1 MSHYSATLRLG
12 LPIAIGQL
20 GVIILGFADTLMVGR
35 YSTDALAA
43 SAFVNNLFTLFTF
56 LLMGYSYGLTPIV
69 STLFGQG
76 KQAEAGEQ
84 LKPALLSG
92 TAFCLLLIAVWG
104 IAFFNLEHFGQPDEL
119 LPLIRPYFLVI
130 LVSMIFVMLYNELRQ
145 FTDGL
150 THTTLGMYTLII
162 GNAFNILGNWLLI
175 YGPGPFPEMGLLGA
189 GIATLL
195 ARVLMVVLMVAA
207 LWWKKG
213 YAPYR
218 EGFARCRASLDG
230 MRAIVRASLPIAIQM
245 GLECAAFT
253 MSAVMAGW
261 VGKVELAAYQVMVTI
276 GTLGFLLYYSFGAGT
291 SIRVANFYGQHDRT
305 NVFHAAAAG
314 RNLLLLMAACSSLLI
329 YLLAEPLIRLFT
341 TDTAVIAI
349 SLSLIPLLVLY
360 QFADAMQICYA
371 NILRGTGHVLS
382 MMRIAIISYL
392 IVNIPVA
399 FFLGF
404 PLGWGVKGI
413 FLAFFIGLFTAA
425 SLFFKEYRKA
435 MRTVT

>member
-69 STLFGQG
+69 SALFGQG

-92 TAFCLLLIAVWG
+92 TVFCLLLMAVWG
-104 IAFFNLEHFGQPDEL
+104 IAYFNLEHFGQPDEL

-150 THTTLGMYTLII
+150 THTTLGMYTLMI
-162 GNAFNILGNWLLI
+162 GNALNIVGNWLLI
-175 YGPGPFPEMGLLGA
+175 YGPGPFPEMGLMGA

-218 EGFARCRASLDG
+218 EGFARCRASLEG
-230 MRAIVRASLPIAIQM
+230 MGAIVRASLPIAIQM

-305 NVFHAAAAG
+305 NVFHAGAAG
-314 RNLLLLMAACSSLLI
+314 RNLLFLMAACSSLLI
-329 YLLAEPLIRLFT
+329 YLLAEPLIRVFT

-349 SLSLIPLLVLY
+349 SLSLIPFLVLY

-371 NILRGTGHVLS
+371 NILRGTGHVLA
-382 MMRIAIISYL
+382 MVRIAIISYL

-404 PLGWGVKGI
+404 SLGWGVKGI

-425 SLFFKEYRKA
+425 TLFFKEYRKA
-435 MRTVT
+435 MR

>member
-12 LPIAIGQL
+12 VPIAIGQL

-69 STLFGQG
+69 SALFGQG
-76 KQAEAGEQ
+76 KLAEAGEQ

-92 TAFCLLLIAVWG
+92 TVFCLLLMAVWG
-104 IAFFNLEHFGQPDEL
+104 IAYFNLEHFGQPDEL

-150 THTTLGMYTLII
+150 THTTLGMYTLMI
-162 GNAFNILGNWLLI
+162 GNALNILGNWLLI

-230 MRAIVRASLPIAIQM
+230 MQAIVRASLPIAIQM

-305 NVFHAAAAG
+305 NVFHAGAAG
-314 RNLLLLMAACSSLLI
+314 RNLLFLMAACSSLLI
-329 YLLAEPLIRLFT
+329 YLLAEPLIRVFT

-349 SLSLIPLLVLY
+349 SLSLIPFLVLY

-371 NILRGTGHVLS
+371 NILRGTGHVLA
-382 MMRIAIISYL
+382 MVRIAIISYL
-392 IVNIPVA
+392 IVNIPAA
-399 FFLGF
+399 FILGF
-404 PLGWGVKGI
+404 SLGWGVKGI

-425 SLFFKEYRKA
+425 TLFFKEYRKA
-435 MRTVT
+435 MR

>member
-56 LLMGYSYGLTPIV
+56 LLMGYSYGLTPII
-69 STLFGQG
+69 SALFGQG
-76 KQAEAGEQ
+76 RQAEAGAQ

-92 TAFCLLLIAVWG
+92 TVFCLLLMGLWG
-104 IAFFNLEHFGQPDEL
+104 IAFFNLEHFGQPAEL

-150 THTTLGMYTLII
+150 THTTLGMYTLMI

-175 YGPGPFPEMGLLGA
+175 YGPGPFPEMGLMGA

-218 EGFARCRASLDG
+218 EGFARCRASLEG
-230 MRAIVRASLPIAIQM
+230 MGAIVRASLPIAIQM

-382 MMRIAIISYL
+382 MVRIAIISYL

-399 FFLGF
+399 FIFGF
-404 PLGWGVKGI
+404 FLGWGVKGI
-413 FLAFFIGLFTAA
+413 FLAFFVGLFTAA
-425 SLFFKEYRKA
+425 TLFFWEYRKA
-435 MRTVT
+435 MRAVI

>member
-12 LPIAIGQL
+12 VPIAIGQL

-69 STLFGQG
+69 SALFGQG

-92 TAFCLLLIAVWG
+92 TVFCLLLMAVWG
-104 IAFFNLEHFGQPDEL
+104 IAYFNLEHFGQPDEL

-150 THTTLGMYTLII
+150 THTTLGMYTLMI
-162 GNAFNILGNWLLI
+162 GNALNIVGNWLLI
-175 YGPGPFPEMGLLGA
+175 YGPGPFPEMGLMGA

-230 MRAIVRASLPIAIQM
+230 MQAIVRASLPIAIQM

-305 NVFHAAAAG
+305 NVFHAGAAG
-314 RNLLLLMAACSSLLI
+314 RNLLFLMAACSSLLI
-329 YLLAEPLIRLFT
+329 YLLAEPLIRVFT

-349 SLSLIPLLVLY
+349 SLSLIPFLVLY

-371 NILRGTGHVLS
+371 NILRGTGHVLA
-382 MMRIAIISYL
+382 MVRIAIISYL
-392 IVNIPVA
+392 IVNIPAA
-399 FFLGF
+399 FILGF

-425 SLFFKEYRKA
+425 TLFFKEYRKA
-435 MRTVT
+435 MR

>member
-12 LPIAIGQL
+12 VPIAIGQL

-69 STLFGQG
+69 SALFGQG

-92 TAFCLLLIAVWG
+92 TVFCLLLMAVWG

-150 THTTLGMYTLII
+150 THTTLGMYTLMI
-162 GNAFNILGNWLLI
+162 GNALNIVGNWLLI

-230 MRAIVRASLPIAIQM
+230 MQAIVRASLPIAIQM

-305 NVFHAAAAG
+305 NVFHAGAAG
-314 RNLLLLMAACSSLLI
+314 RNLLFLMAACSSLLI
-329 YLLAEPLIRLFT
+329 YLLAEPLIRVFT

-349 SLSLIPLLVLY
+349 SLSLIPFLVLY

-371 NILRGTGHVLS
+371 NILRGTGHVLA
-382 MMRIAIISYL
+382 MVRIAIISYL
-392 IVNIPVA
+392 IVNIPAA
-399 FFLGF
+399 FILGF
-404 PLGWGVKGI
+404 SLGWGVKGI

-425 SLFFKEYRKA
+425 TLFFKEYRKA
-435 MRTVT
+435 MR

>member
-69 STLFGQG
+69 SALFGQG

-92 TAFCLLLIAVWG
+92 TVFCFLLMAVWG
-104 IAFFNLEHFGQPDEL
+104 IAFFNLEHFGQPAEL

-150 THTTLGMYTLII
+150 THTTLGMYTLMI
-162 GNAFNILGNWLLI
+162 GNALNIVGNWLLI

-230 MRAIVRASLPIAIQM
+230 MQAIVRASLPIAIQM

-305 NVFHAAAAG
+305 NVFHAGAAG
-314 RNLLLLMAACSSLLI
+314 RNLLFLMAACSSLLI
-329 YLLAEPLIRLFT
+329 YLLAEPLIRVFT

-371 NILRGTGHVLS
+371 NILRGTGHVLA
-382 MMRIAIISYL
+382 MVRIAIISYL
-392 IVNIPVA
+392 IVNIPAA
-399 FFLGF
+399 FILGF
-404 PLGWGVKGI
+404 SLGWGVKGI

-425 SLFFKEYRKA
+425 TLFFKEYRKA
-435 MRTVT
+435 MR

>member
-12 LPIAIGQL
+12 VPIAIGQL

-69 STLFGQG
+69 SALFGQG

-92 TAFCLLLIAVWG
+92 TVFCLLLMAVWG
-104 IAFFNLEHFGQPDEL
+104 IAYFNLEHFGQPDEL

-150 THTTLGMYTLII
+150 THTTLGMYTLMI
-162 GNAFNILGNWLLI
+162 GNALNIVGNWLLI
-175 YGPGPFPEMGLLGA
+175 YGPGPFPEMGLMGA

-305 NVFHAAAAG
+305 NVFHAGAAG
-314 RNLLLLMAACSSLLI
+314 RNLLFLMAACSSLLI
-329 YLLAEPLIRLFT
+329 YLLAEPLIRVFT

-349 SLSLIPLLVLY
+349 SLSLIPFLVLY

-371 NILRGTGHVLS
+371 NILRGTGHVLA
-382 MMRIAIISYL
+382 MVRIAIISYL
-392 IVNIPVA
+392 IVNIPAA
-399 FFLGF
+399 FILGF
-404 PLGWGVKGI
+404 SLGWGVKGI

-425 SLFFKEYRKA
+425 TLFFKEYRKA
-435 MRTVT
+435 MR

>member
-92 TAFCLLLIAVWG
+92 TVFCLLLMAVWG
-104 IAFFNLEHFGQPDEL
+104 IAFFNLEHFGQPAEL

-218 EGFARCRASLDG
+218 EGFARCRASLKG
-230 MRAIVRASLPIAIQM
+230 MQAIVRASLPIAIQM

-305 NVFHAAAAG
+305 NVFHAGAAG
-314 RNLLLLMAACSSLLI
+314 RNLLFLMAACSSLLI
-329 YLLAEPLIRLFT
+329 YLLAEPLIRVFT

-349 SLSLIPLLVLY
+349 SLSLIPFLVLY

-371 NILRGTGHVLS
+371 NILRGTGHVLA
-382 MMRIAIISYL
+382 MVRIAIISYL
-392 IVNIPVA
+392 IVNIPAA
-399 FFLGF
+399 FILGF
-404 PLGWGVKGI
+404 SLGWGVKGI

-425 SLFFKEYRKA
+425 TLFFKEYRKA
-435 MRTVT
+435 MR

>member
-92 TAFCLLLIAVWG
+92 TVFCLLLMAVWG

-329 YLLAEPLIRLFT
+329 YLLAEPLIRVFT

-349 SLSLIPLLVLY
+349 SLSLIPFLVLY

-371 NILRGTGHVLS
+371 NILRGTGHVLA
-382 MMRIAIISYL
+382 MVRIAIISYL
-392 IVNIPVA
+392 IVNIPAA
-399 FFLGF
+399 FILGF
-404 PLGWGVKGI
+404 SLGWGVKGI

-425 SLFFKEYRKA
+425 TLFFKEYRKA
-435 MRTVT
+435 MR

>member
-1 MSHYSATLRLG
+1 MSHYSTTLRLG
-12 LPIAIGQL
+12 IPIAIGQL
-20 GVIILGFADTLMVGR
+20 GVIILGFVDTLMVGR

-43 SAFVNNLFTLFTF
+43 SAFVNNIFTLFTF
-56 LLMGYSYGLTPIV
+56 LLMGYSYGLTPII
-69 STLFGQG
+69 SALFGQG
-76 KQAEAGEQ
+76 KHAEAGAR
-84 LKPALLSG
+84 LKPALWSA
-92 TAFCLLLIAVWG
+92 TAFCALLIVVWS
-104 IAFFNLEHFGQPDEL
+104 IAFCNLERFGQPAEL

-150 THTTLGMYTLII
+150 THTTLGMYTLMI
-162 GNAFNILGNWLLI
+162 GNALNIVGNWLLI

-195 ARVLMVVLMVAA
+195 SRVLMVVLMVAA
-207 LWWKKG
+207 LRWRKG

-218 EGFARCRASLDG
+218 EGFARCRASLAS
-230 MRAIVRASLPIAIQM
+230 MRTMVKASLPIAIQM

-261 VGKVELAAYQVMVTI
+261 VGKEELAAYQIMVTI

-291 SIRVANFYGQHDRT
+291 SIRVATFYGQCDRT
-305 NVFHAAAAG
+305 NVERAAAAG

-329 YLLAEPLIRLFT
+329 YVLSEPLIRLFT

-349 SLSLIPLLVLY
+349 ALALIPLVVLY

-399 FFLGF
+399 FILGF

-425 SLFFKEYRKA
+425 TLFFWEYRKA
-435 MRTVT
+435 MRAVT

>member
-12 LPIAIGQL
+12 VPIAIGQL

-69 STLFGQG
+69 SALFGQG

-92 TAFCLLLIAVWG
+92 TVFCLLLMAVWG
-104 IAFFNLEHFGQPDEL
+104 IAYFNLEHFGQPDEL

-150 THTTLGMYTLII
+150 THTTLGMYTLMI
-162 GNAFNILGNWLLI
+162 GNALNIVGNWLLI
-175 YGPGPFPEMGLLGA
+175 YGPGPFPEMGLMGA

-230 MRAIVRASLPIAIQM
+230 MQAIVRASLPIAIQM

-305 NVFHAAAAG
+305 NVFHAGAAG
-314 RNLLLLMAACSSLLI
+314 RNLLFLMAACSSLLI
-329 YLLAEPLIRLFT
+329 YLLAEPLIRVFT

-349 SLSLIPLLVLY
+349 SLSLIPFLVLY

-371 NILRGTGHVLS
+371 NILRGTGHVLA
-382 MMRIAIISYL
+382 MVRIAIISYL

-425 SLFFKEYRKA
+425 TLFFKEYRKA
-435 MRTVT
+435 MR

>member
-12 LPIAIGQL
+12 VPIAIGQL

-69 STLFGQG
+69 SALFGQG

-92 TAFCLLLIAVWG
+92 MVFCLLLMAVWG
-104 IAFFNLEHFGQPDEL
+104 IAYFNLEYFGQPDEL

-150 THTTLGMYTLII
+150 THTTLGMYTLMI
-162 GNAFNILGNWLLI
+162 GNALNIVGNWLLI
-175 YGPGPFPEMGLLGA
+175 YGPGPFPEMGLMGA

-230 MRAIVRASLPIAIQM
+230 MQAIVRASLPIAIQM

-305 NVFHAAAAG
+305 NVFHAGAAG
-314 RNLLLLMAACSSLLI
+314 RNLLFLMAACSSLLI
-329 YLLAEPLIRLFT
+329 YLLAEPLIRVFT

-349 SLSLIPLLVLY
+349 SLSLIPFLVLY

-371 NILRGTGHVLS
+371 NILRGTGHVLA
-382 MMRIAIISYL
+382 MVRIAIISYL
-392 IVNIPVA
+392 IVNIPAA
-399 FFLGF
+399 FILGF
-404 PLGWGVKGI
+404 SLGWGVKGI

-425 SLFFKEYRKA
+425 TLFFKEYRKA
-435 MRTVT
+435 MR

>member
-12 LPIAIGQL
+12 VPIAIGQL

-69 STLFGQG
+69 SALFGQG

-92 TAFCLLLIAVWG
+92 TVFCLLLMAVWG
-104 IAFFNLEHFGQPDEL
+104 IAYFNLEHFGQPDEL

-150 THTTLGMYTLII
+150 THTTLGMYTLMI
-162 GNAFNILGNWLLI
+162 GNALNIVGNWLLI
-175 YGPGPFPEMGLLGA
+175 YGPGPFPEMGLMGA

-230 MRAIVRASLPIAIQM
+230 MQAIVRASLPIAIQM

-305 NVFHAAAAG
+305 NVFHAGAAG
-314 RNLLLLMAACSSLLI
+314 RNLLFLMAACSSLLI
-329 YLLAEPLIRLFT
+329 YLLAEPLIRVFT
-341 TDTAVIAI
+341 TDKAVIAI
-349 SLSLIPLLVLY
+349 SLSLIPFLVLY

-371 NILRGTGHVLS
+371 NILRGTGHVLA
-382 MMRIAIISYL
+382 MVRIAIISYL
-392 IVNIPVA
+392 IVNIPAA
-399 FFLGF
+399 FILGF
-404 PLGWGVKGI
+404 SLGWGVKGI

-425 SLFFKEYRKA
+425 TLFFKEYRKA
-435 MRTVT
+435 MR

>member
-12 LPIAIGQL
+12 VPIAIGQL

-69 STLFGQG
+69 SALFGQG

-92 TAFCLLLIAVWG
+92 TVFCLLLMAVWG
-104 IAFFNLEHFGQPDEL
+104 IAYFNLEHFGQPDEL

-150 THTTLGMYTLII
+150 THTTLGMYTLMI
-162 GNAFNILGNWLLI
+162 GNALNIVGNWLLI

-230 MRAIVRASLPIAIQM
+230 MQAIVRASLPIAIQM

-291 SIRVANFYGQHDRT
+291 SIRVATFYGQHDRT

-329 YLLAEPLIRLFT
+329 YLLAEPLIRVFT

-349 SLSLIPLLVLY
+349 SLSLIPFLVLY

-371 NILRGTGHVLS
+371 NILRGTGHVLA
-382 MMRIAIISYL
+382 MVRIAIISYL

-425 SLFFKEYRKA
+425 TLFFKEYRKA
-435 MRTVT
+435 MR

>member
-12 LPIAIGQL
+12 VPIAIGQL

-69 STLFGQG
+69 SALFGQG

-92 TAFCLLLIAVWG
+92 TVFCLLLMAVWG
-104 IAFFNLEHFGQPDEL
+104 IAYFNLEHFGQPDEL

-150 THTTLGMYTLII
+150 THTTLGMYTLMI
-162 GNAFNILGNWLLI
+162 GNALNIVGNWLLI
-175 YGPGPFPEMGLLGA
+175 YGPGPFPEMGLMGA

-230 MRAIVRASLPIAIQM
+230 MQAIVRASLPIAIQM

-291 SIRVANFYGQHDRT
+291 SIRVATFYGQHDRT

-329 YLLAEPLIRLFT
+329 YLLAEPLIRVFT

-349 SLSLIPLLVLY
+349 SLSLIPFLVLY

-371 NILRGTGHVLS
+371 NILRGTGHVLA
-382 MMRIAIISYL
+382 MVRIAIISYL
-392 IVNIPVA
+392 IVNIPAA
-399 FFLGF
+399 FILGF
-404 PLGWGVKGI
+404 SLGWGVKGI

-425 SLFFKEYRKA
+425 TLFFKEYRKA
-435 MRTVT
+435 MR

>member
-69 STLFGQG
+69 SALFGQG

-92 TAFCLLLIAVWG
+92 TVFCLLLMAVWG

-218 EGFARCRASLDG
+218 EGFARYRASLDG
-230 MRAIVRASLPIAIQM
+230 MQAIVRASLPIAIQM

-291 SIRVANFYGQHDRT
+291 SIRVATFYGQHDRT

-329 YLLAEPLIRLFT
+329 YLLAEPLIRVFT

-349 SLSLIPLLVLY
+349 SLSLIPFLVLY

-371 NILRGTGHVLS
+371 NILRGTGHVLA
-382 MMRIAIISYL
+382 MVRIAIISYL
-392 IVNIPVA
+392 IVNIPAA
-399 FFLGF
+399 FILGF
-404 PLGWGVKGI
+404 SLGWGVKGI

-425 SLFFKEYRKA
+425 TLFFKEYRKA
-435 MRTVT
+435 MR

>member
-12 LPIAIGQL
+12 VPIAIGQL

-69 STLFGQG
+69 SALFGQG

-92 TAFCLLLIAVWG
+92 TVFCLLLMAVWG
-104 IAFFNLEHFGQPDEL
+104 IAFFNLEYFGQPDEL

-150 THTTLGMYTLII
+150 THTTLGMYTLMI
-162 GNAFNILGNWLLI
+162 GNALNIVGNWLLI
-175 YGPGPFPEMGLLGA
+175 YGPGPFPEMGLMGA

-230 MRAIVRASLPIAIQM
+230 MQAIVRASLPIAIQM

-305 NVFHAAAAG
+305 NVFHAGAAG
-314 RNLLLLMAACSSLLI
+314 RNLLFLMAACSSLLI
-329 YLLAEPLIRLFT
+329 YLLAEPLIRVFT

-349 SLSLIPLLVLY
+349 SLSLIPFLVLY

-371 NILRGTGHVLS
+371 NILRGTGHVLA
-382 MMRIAIISYL
+382 MVRIAIISYL
-392 IVNIPVA
+392 IVNIPAA
-399 FFLGF
+399 FILGF
-404 PLGWGVKGI
+404 SLGWGVKGI

-425 SLFFKEYRKA
+425 TLFFKEYRKA
-435 MRTVT
+435 MR

>member
-12 LPIAIGQL
+12 VPIAIGQL

-69 STLFGQG
+69 SALFGQG

-92 TAFCLLLIAVWG
+92 TVFCLLLMAVWG

-150 THTTLGMYTLII
+150 THTTLGMYTLMI
-162 GNAFNILGNWLLI
+162 GNALNIVGNWLLI

-305 NVFHAAAAG
+305 NVFHAGAAG
-314 RNLLLLMAACSSLLI
+314 RNLLFLMAACSSLLI
-329 YLLAEPLIRLFT
+329 YLLAEPLIRVFT

-349 SLSLIPLLVLY
+349 SLSLIPFLVLY

-371 NILRGTGHVLS
+371 NILRGTGHVLA
-382 MMRIAIISYL
+382 MVRIAIISYL
-392 IVNIPVA
+392 IVNIPAA
-399 FFLGF
+399 FILGF
-404 PLGWGVKGI
+404 SLGWGVKGI

-425 SLFFKEYRKA
+425 TLFFKEYRKA
-435 MRTVT
+435 MR

>member
-92 TAFCLLLIAVWG
+92 TVFCLLLMAVWG

-230 MRAIVRASLPIAIQM
+230 MQAIVRASLPIAIQM

-425 SLFFKEYRKA
+425 TLFFWEYRKA

>member
-12 LPIAIGQL
+12 VPIAIGQL

-69 STLFGQG
+69 SALFGQG

-92 TAFCLLLIAVWG
+92 TVFCLLLMAVWG

-150 THTTLGMYTLII
+150 THTTLGMYTLMI
-162 GNAFNILGNWLLI
+162 GNALNIVGNWLLI
-175 YGPGPFPEMGLLGA
+175 YGPGPFPEMGLMGA

-230 MRAIVRASLPIAIQM
+230 MQAIVRASLPIAIQM

-305 NVFHAAAAG
+305 NVFHAGAAG
-314 RNLLLLMAACSSLLI
+314 RNLLFLMAACSSLLI
-329 YLLAEPLIRLFT
+329 YLLAEPLIRVFT

-349 SLSLIPLLVLY
+349 SLSLIPFLVLY

-371 NILRGTGHVLS
+371 NILRGTGHVLA
-382 MMRIAIISYL
+382 MVRIAIISYL
-392 IVNIPVA
+392 IVNIPAA
-399 FFLGF
+399 FILGF
-404 PLGWGVKGI
+404 SLGWGVKGI

-425 SLFFKEYRKA
+425 TLFFKEYRKA
-435 MRTVT
+435 MR

>member
-12 LPIAIGQL
+12 VPIAIGQL

-69 STLFGQG
+69 SALFGQG

-92 TAFCLLLIAVWG
+92 TVFCLLLMAVWG
-104 IAFFNLEHFGQPDEL
+104 IAFFNLEHFGQPAEL

-150 THTTLGMYTLII
+150 THTTLGMYTLMI

-218 EGFARCRASLDG
+218 EGFARCHTSLKG
-230 MRAIVRASLPIAIQM
+230 MGAMVRTSLPIAIQM

-276 GTLGFLLYYSFGAGT
+276 GTLGFLLYYSYGAGT
-291 SIRVANFYGQHDRT
+291 SIRVATVYGQHDRT
-305 NVFHAAAAG
+305 NVFHAAAAE
-314 RNLLLLMAACSSLLI
+314 RNLLLHMAACPSLLI
-329 YLLAEPLIRLFT
+329 
-341 TDTAVIAI
+341 
-349 SLSLIPLLVLY
+349 
-360 QFADAMQICYA
+360 
-371 NILRGTGHVLS
+371 
-382 MMRIAIISYL
+382 
-392 IVNIPVA
+392 
-399 FFLGF
+399 
-404 PLGWGVKGI
+404 
-413 FLAFFIGLFTAA
+413 
-425 SLFFKEYRKA
+425 
-435 MRTVT
+435 

>member
-12 LPIAIGQL
+12 VPIAIGQL

-69 STLFGQG
+69 SALFGQG

-92 TAFCLLLIAVWG
+92 TVFCLLLMAVWG
-104 IAFFNLEHFGQPDEL
+104 IAYFNLEHFGQPDEL

-150 THTTLGMYTLII
+150 THTTLGMYTLMI
-162 GNAFNILGNWLLI
+162 GNALNIVGNWLLI
-175 YGPGPFPEMGLLGA
+175 YGPGPFPEMGLMGA

-230 MRAIVRASLPIAIQM
+230 MQAIVRASLPIAIQM

-305 NVFHAAAAG
+305 NVFHAGAAG
-314 RNLLLLMAACSSLLI
+314 RNLLFLMAACSSLLI
-329 YLLAEPLIRLFT
+329 YLLAEPLIRVFT

-349 SLSLIPLLVLY
+349 SLSLIPFLVLY

-371 NILRGTGHVLS
+371 NILRGTGHVLA
-382 MMRIAIISYL
+382 MVRIAIISYL
-392 IVNIPVA
+392 IVNIPAA
-399 FFLGF
+399 FILGF
-404 PLGWGVKGI
+404 SLGWGVKGI

-425 SLFFKEYRKA
+425 TLFFKEYRKA
-435 MRTVT
+435 MR

>member
-1 MSHYSATLRLG
+1 MSHYSATRRLG
-12 LPIAIGQL
+12 VPIAIGQL

-69 STLFGQG
+69 SALFGQG

-92 TAFCLLLIAVWG
+92 TVFCLLLMAVWG
-104 IAFFNLEHFGQPDEL
+104 IAYFNLDHFGQPDEL

-150 THTTLGMYTLII
+150 THTTLGMYTLMI

-175 YGPGPFPEMGLLGA
+175 YGPGPFPEMGLMGA

-218 EGFARCRASLDG
+218 EGFARCRASLEG
-230 MRAIVRASLPIAIQM
+230 MGAIVRASLPIAIQM

-291 SIRVANFYGQHDRT
+291 SIRVANFYGQCDRT

-382 MMRIAIISYL
+382 MVRIAIISYL

-399 FFLGF
+399 FILGF

-413 FLAFFIGLFTAA
+413 FLAFFVGLFAA
-425 SLFFKEYRKA
+425 ATPFFWEYRKA
-435 MRTVT
+435 MRAVI

>member
-12 LPIAIGQL
+12 VPIAIGQL

-69 STLFGQG
+69 SALFGQG

-92 TAFCLLLIAVWG
+92 TVFCLLLMAVWG
-104 IAFFNLEHFGQPDEL
+104 IAYFNLEHFGQPDEL

-150 THTTLGMYTLII
+150 THTTLGMYTLMI
-162 GNAFNILGNWLLI
+162 GNALNIVGNWLLI
-175 YGPGPFPEMGLLGA
+175 YGPGPFPEMGLMGA

-195 ARVLMVVLMVAA
+195 ARVLMAVLMVAA

-230 MRAIVRASLPIAIQM
+230 MGLIVRASLPIAIQM

-305 NVFHAAAAG
+305 NVFHAGAAG
-314 RNLLLLMAACSSLLI
+314 RNLLFLMAACSSLLI
-329 YLLAEPLIRLFT
+329 YLLAEPLIRVFT
-341 TDTAVIAI
+341 KDTAVIAI
-349 SLSLIPLLVLY
+349 SLSLIPFLVLY

-371 NILRGTGHVLS
+371 NILRGTGHVLA
-382 MMRIAIISYL
+382 MVRIAIISYL
-392 IVNIPVA
+392 IVNIPAA
-399 FFLGF
+399 FILGF
-404 PLGWGVKGI
+404 SLGWGVKGI

-425 SLFFKEYRKA
+425 TLFFKEYRKA
-435 MRTVT
+435 MR

>member
-12 LPIAIGQL
+12 VPIAIGQL

-69 STLFGQG
+69 SALFGQG

-92 TAFCLLLIAVWG
+92 TVFCLLLMAVWG
-104 IAFFNLEHFGQPDEL
+104 IAYFNLEHFGQPDEL

-150 THTTLGMYTLII
+150 THTTLGMYTLMI
-162 GNAFNILGNWLLI
+162 GNALNIVGNWLLI
-175 YGPGPFPEMGLLGA
+175 YGPGPFPEMGLMGA

-218 EGFARCRASLDG
+218 EGFARCRASLEG
-230 MRAIVRASLPIAIQM
+230 MGAIVRASLPIAIQM

-305 NVFHAAAAG
+305 NVFHAGAAG
-314 RNLLLLMAACSSLLI
+314 RNLLFLMAACSSLLI
-329 YLLAEPLIRLFT
+329 YLLAEPLIRVFT

-371 NILRGTGHVLS
+371 NILRGTGHVLA
-382 MMRIAIISYL
+382 MVRIAIISYL
-392 IVNIPVA
+392 IVNIPAA
-399 FFLGF
+399 FILGF
-404 PLGWGVKGI
+404 SLGWGVKGI

-425 SLFFKEYRKA
+425 TLFFKEYRKA
-435 MRTVT
+435 MR

>member
-69 STLFGQG
+69 SALFGQG

-92 TAFCLLLIAVWG
+92 TVFCLLLMAVWG

-329 YLLAEPLIRLFT
+329 YLLAEPLIRVFT

-425 SLFFKEYRKA
+425 TLFFWEYRKA

>member
-12 LPIAIGQL
+12 VPIAIGQL

-69 STLFGQG
+69 SALFGQG

-92 TAFCLLLIAVWG
+92 TVFCLLLMAVWG
-104 IAFFNLEHFGQPDEL
+104 IAYFNLEHFGQPDEL

-150 THTTLGMYTLII
+150 THTTLGMYTLMI
-162 GNAFNILGNWLLI
+162 GNALNILGNWLLI

-230 MRAIVRASLPIAIQM
+230 MQAIVRASLPIAIQM

-305 NVFHAAAAG
+305 NVFHAGAAG
-314 RNLLLLMAACSSLLI
+314 RNLLFLMAACSSLLI
-329 YLLAEPLIRLFT
+329 YLLAEPLIRVFT

-349 SLSLIPLLVLY
+349 SLSLIPFLVLY

-371 NILRGTGHVLS
+371 NILRGTGHVLA
-382 MMRIAIISYL
+382 MVRIAIISYL
-392 IVNIPVA
+392 IVNIPAA
-399 FFLGF
+399 FILGF
-404 PLGWGVKGI
+404 SLGWGVKGI

-425 SLFFKEYRKA
+425 TLFFKEYRKA
-435 MRTVT
+435 MR

>member
-12 LPIAIGQL
+12 VPIAIGQL

-69 STLFGQG
+69 SALFGQG

-92 TAFCLLLIAVWG
+92 TVFCLLLMAVWG
-104 IAFFNLEHFGQPDEL
+104 IAYFNLEHFGQPDEL

-150 THTTLGMYTLII
+150 THTTLGMYTLMI
-162 GNAFNILGNWLLI
+162 GNALNIVGNWLLI

-230 MRAIVRASLPIAIQM
+230 MQAIVRASLPIAIQM

-305 NVFHAAAAG
+305 NVFHAGAAG
-314 RNLLLLMAACSSLLI
+314 RNLLFLMAACSSLLI
-329 YLLAEPLIRLFT
+329 YLLAEPLIRVFT

-349 SLSLIPLLVLY
+349 SLSLIPFLVLY

-382 MMRIAIISYL
+382 MVRIAIISYL
-392 IVNIPVA
+392 IVNIPAA
-399 FFLGF
+399 FILGF
-404 PLGWGVKGI
+404 SLGWGVKGI

-425 SLFFKEYRKA
+425 TLFFKEYRKA
-435 MRTVT
+435 MR

>member
-12 LPIAIGQL
+12 VPIAIGQL

-69 STLFGQG
+69 SALFGQG
-76 KQAEAGEQ
+76 KLAEAGEQ

-92 TAFCLLLIAVWG
+92 TVFCLLLMAVWG
-104 IAFFNLEHFGQPDEL
+104 IAYFNLEHFGQPDEL

-150 THTTLGMYTLII
+150 THTTLGMYTLMI
-162 GNAFNILGNWLLI
+162 GNALNIVGNWLLI

-230 MRAIVRASLPIAIQM
+230 MQAIVRASLPIAIQM

-305 NVFHAAAAG
+305 NVFHAGAAG
-314 RNLLLLMAACSSLLI
+314 RNLLFLMAACSSLLI
-329 YLLAEPLIRLFT
+329 YLLAEPLIRVFT

-349 SLSLIPLLVLY
+349 SLSLIPFLVLY

-371 NILRGTGHVLS
+371 NILRGTGHVLA
-382 MMRIAIISYL
+382 MVRIAIISYL
-392 IVNIPVA
+392 IVNIPAA
-399 FFLGF
+399 FILGF
-404 PLGWGVKGI
+404 SLGWGVKGI

-425 SLFFKEYRKA
+425 TLFFKEYRKA
-435 MRTVT
+435 MR

>member
-12 LPIAIGQL
+12 VPIAIGQL

-69 STLFGQG
+69 SALFGQG

-92 TAFCLLLIAVWG
+92 TVFCLLLMAVWG
-104 IAFFNLEHFGQPDEL
+104 IAYFNLEHFGQPDEL

-150 THTTLGMYTLII
+150 THTTLGMYTLMI
-162 GNAFNILGNWLLI
+162 GNALNIVGNWLLI

-195 ARVLMVVLMVAA
+195 SRVLMVVLMVAA
-207 LWWKKG
+207 LRWRKG

-218 EGFARCRASLDG
+218 EGFARCRASLAS
-230 MRAIVRASLPIAIQM
+230 MRTMVKASLPIAIQM

-305 NVFHAAAAG
+305 NVFHAGAAG
-314 RNLLLLMAACSSLLI
+314 RNLLFLMAACSSLLI
-329 YLLAEPLIRLFT
+329 YLLAEPLIRVFT

-349 SLSLIPLLVLY
+349 SLSLIPFLVLY

-371 NILRGTGHVLS
+371 NILRGTGHVLA
-382 MMRIAIISYL
+382 MVRIAIISYL
-392 IVNIPVA
+392 IVNIPAA
-399 FFLGF
+399 FILGF
-404 PLGWGVKGI
+404 SLGWGVKGI

-425 SLFFKEYRKA
+425 TLFFKEYRKA
-435 MRTVT
+435 MR

>member
-12 LPIAIGQL
+12 VPIAIGQL

-69 STLFGQG
+69 SALFGQG

-92 TAFCLLLIAVWG
+92 TVFCLLLMAVWG
-104 IAFFNLEHFGQPDEL
+104 IAYFNLEHFGQPDEL

-150 THTTLGMYTLII
+150 THTTLGMYTLMI
-162 GNAFNILGNWLLI
+162 GNALNIVGNWLLI
-175 YGPGPFPEMGLLGA
+175 YGPGPFPEMGLMGA

-230 MRAIVRASLPIAIQM
+230 MQAIVRASLPIAIQM

-305 NVFHAAAAG
+305 NVFHAGAAG
-314 RNLLLLMAACSSLLI
+314 RNLLFLMAACSSLLI
-329 YLLAEPLIRLFT
+329 YLLAEPLIRVFT

-371 NILRGTGHVLS
+371 NILRGTGHVLA
-382 MMRIAIISYL
+382 MVRIAIISYL
-392 IVNIPVA
+392 IVNIPAA
-399 FFLGF
+399 FILGF
-404 PLGWGVKGI
+404 TLGWGVKGI

-425 SLFFKEYRKA
+425 TLFFKEYRKA
-435 MRTVT
+435 MR

>member
-1 MSHYSATLRLG
+1 
-12 LPIAIGQL
+12 
-20 GVIILGFADTLMVGR
+20 
-35 YSTDALAA
+35 
-43 SAFVNNLFTLFTF
+43 
-56 LLMGYSYGLTPIV
+56 
-69 STLFGQG
+69 
-76 KQAEAGEQ
+76 
-84 LKPALLSG
+84 
-92 TAFCLLLIAVWG
+92 
-104 IAFFNLEHFGQPDEL
+104 
-119 LPLIRPYFLVI
+119 
-130 LVSMIFVMLYNELRQ
+130 
-145 FTDGL
+145 
-150 THTTLGMYTLII
+150 
-162 GNAFNILGNWLLI
+162 
-175 YGPGPFPEMGLLGA
+175 
-189 GIATLL
+189 
-195 ARVLMVVLMVAA
+195 
-207 LWWKKG
+207 
-213 YAPYR
+213 
-218 EGFARCRASLDG
+218 
-230 MRAIVRASLPIAIQM
+230 
-245 GLECAAFT
+245 
-253 MSAVMAGW
+253 
-261 VGKVELAAYQVMVTI
+261 MVTI

-329 YLLAEPLIRLFT
+329 YLLAEPLIRVFT

-425 SLFFKEYRKA
+425 TLFFKEYRKA
-435 MRTVT
+435 MR

>member
-92 TAFCLLLIAVWG
+92 TVFCLLLMAVWG

-150 THTTLGMYTLII
+150 THTTLGMYTLMI
-162 GNAFNILGNWLLI
+162 GNALNIVGNWLLI
-175 YGPGPFPEMGLLGA
+175 YGPGPFPEMGLMGA

-230 MRAIVRASLPIAIQM
+230 MQAIVRASLPIAIQM

-305 NVFHAAAAG
+305 NVFHAGAAG
-314 RNLLLLMAACSSLLI
+314 RNLLFLMAACSSLLI
-329 YLLAEPLIRLFT
+329 YLLAEPLIRVFT

-349 SLSLIPLLVLY
+349 SLSLIPFLVLY

-371 NILRGTGHVLS
+371 NILRGTGHVLA
-382 MMRIAIISYL
+382 MVRIAIISYL
-392 IVNIPVA
+392 IVNIPAA
-399 FFLGF
+399 FILGF
-404 PLGWGVKGI
+404 SLGWGVKGI

-425 SLFFKEYRKA
+425 TLFFKEYRKA
-435 MRTVT
+435 MR

>member
-12 LPIAIGQL
+12 VPIAIGQL

-69 STLFGQG
+69 SALFGQG

-92 TAFCLLLIAVWG
+92 TVFCLLLMAVWG
-104 IAFFNLEHFGQPDEL
+104 IAYFNLEYFGQPDEL

-150 THTTLGMYTLII
+150 THTTLGMYTLMI
-162 GNAFNILGNWLLI
+162 GNAFNILGNYLLI
-175 YGPGPFPEMGLLGA
+175 YGPGPFPEMGLMGA

-230 MRAIVRASLPIAIQM
+230 MQAIVRASLPIAIQM

-305 NVFHAAAAG
+305 NVFHAGAAG
-314 RNLLLLMAACSSLLI
+314 RNLLFLMAACSSLLI
-329 YLLAEPLIRLFT
+329 YLLAEPLIRVFT

-349 SLSLIPLLVLY
+349 SLSLIPFLVLY

-371 NILRGTGHVLS
+371 NILRGTGHVLA
-382 MMRIAIISYL
+382 MVRIAIISYL
-392 IVNIPVA
+392 IVTIPVA
-399 FFLGF
+399 FILGF
-404 PLGWGVKGI
+404 SLGWGVKGI

-425 SLFFKEYRKA
+425 TLFFKEYRKA
-435 MRTVT
+435 MR

>member
-12 LPIAIGQL
+12 VPIAIGQL

-69 STLFGQG
+69 SALFGQG

-92 TAFCLLLIAVWG
+92 TVFCLLLMAVWG
-104 IAFFNLEHFGQPDEL
+104 IAYFNLEHFGQPDEL

-150 THTTLGMYTLII
+150 THTTLGMYTLMI
-162 GNAFNILGNWLLI
+162 GNALNIVGNWLLI
-175 YGPGPFPEMGLLGA
+175 YGPGPFPEMGLMGA

-218 EGFARCRASLDG
+218 EGLARCRTSLEG
-230 MRAIVRASLPIAIQM
+230 MGPIVRASLPIAIQM

-305 NVFHAAAAG
+305 NVFHAGAAG
-314 RNLLLLMAACSSLLI
+314 RNLLFLMAACSSLLI
-329 YLLAEPLIRLFT
+329 YLLAEPLIRVFT

-349 SLSLIPLLVLY
+349 SLSLIPFLVLY

-371 NILRGTGHVLS
+371 NILRGTGHVLA
-382 MMRIAIISYL
+382 MVRIAIISYL
-392 IVNIPVA
+392 IVNIPAA
-399 FFLGF
+399 FILGF
-404 PLGWGVKGI
+404 SLGWGVKGI

-425 SLFFKEYRKA
+425 TLFFKEYRKA
-435 MRTVT
+435 MR

>member
-12 LPIAIGQL
+12 VPIAIGQL

-69 STLFGQG
+69 SALFGQG

-92 TAFCLLLIAVWG
+92 TVFCLLLMAVWG
-104 IAFFNLEHFGQPDEL
+104 IAYFNLEHFGQPDEL

-150 THTTLGMYTLII
+150 THTTLGMYTLMI
-162 GNAFNILGNWLLI
+162 GNALNILGNWLLI

-230 MRAIVRASLPIAIQM
+230 MQAIVRASLPIAIQM

-305 NVFHAAAAG
+305 NVFHAGAAG
-314 RNLLLLMAACSSLLI
+314 RNLLFLMAACSSLLI
-329 YLLAEPLIRLFT
+329 YLLAEPLIRVFT

-349 SLSLIPLLVLY
+349 SLSLIPFLVLY

-371 NILRGTGHVLS
+371 NILRGTGHVLA
-382 MMRIAIISYL
+382 MVRIAIISYL

-399 FFLGF
+399 YFLGF

-425 SLFFKEYRKA
+425 TLFFKEYRKA
-435 MRTVT
+435 MR

>member
-12 LPIAIGQL
+12 VPIAIGQL

-69 STLFGQG
+69 SALFGQG

-92 TAFCLLLIAVWG
+92 TVFCLLLMAVWG

-150 THTTLGMYTLII
+150 THTTLGMYTLMI
-162 GNAFNILGNWLLI
+162 GNALNIVGNWLLI

-189 GIATLL
+189 GIATLI

-230 MRAIVRASLPIAIQM
+230 MQAIVRASLPIAIQM

-305 NVFHAAAAG
+305 NVFHAGAAG
-314 RNLLLLMAACSSLLI
+314 RNLLFLMAACSSLLI
-329 YLLAEPLIRLFT
+329 YLLAEPLIRVFT

-349 SLSLIPLLVLY
+349 SLSLIPFLVLY

-371 NILRGTGHVLS
+371 NILRGTGHVLA
-382 MMRIAIISYL
+382 MVRIAIISYL
-392 IVNIPVA
+392 IVNIPAA
-399 FFLGF
+399 FILGF
-404 PLGWGVKGI
+404 SLGWGVKGI

-425 SLFFKEYRKA
+425 TLFFWEYRKA
-435 MRTVT
+435 MR

>member
-12 LPIAIGQL
+12 VPIAIGQL

-69 STLFGQG
+69 SALFGQG

-92 TAFCLLLIAVWG
+92 TVFCLLLMAVWG
-104 IAFFNLEHFGQPDEL
+104 IAYFNLEHFGQPDEL

-150 THTTLGMYTLII
+150 MHTTLGMYTLMI
-162 GNAFNILGNWLLI
+162 GNALNIVGNWLLI
-175 YGPGPFPEMGLLGA
+175 YGPGPFPEMGLMGA

-218 EGFARCRASLDG
+218 EGFARCSTSLEG
-230 MRAIVRASLPIAIQM
+230 MGPIVRASLPIAIQM

-305 NVFHAAAAG
+305 NVFHAGAAG
-314 RNLLLLMAACSSLLI
+314 RNLLFLMAACSSLLI
-329 YLLAEPLIRLFT
+329 YLLAEPLIRVFT

-371 NILRGTGHVLS
+371 NILRGTGHVLA
-382 MMRIAIISYL
+382 MVRIAIISYL
-392 IVNIPVA
+392 IVNIPAA
-399 FFLGF
+399 FILGF
-404 PLGWGVKGI
+404 SLGWGVKGI

-425 SLFFKEYRKA
+425 TLFFKEYRKA
-435 MRTVT
+435 MR

>member
-12 LPIAIGQL
+12 VPIAIGQL

-69 STLFGQG
+69 SALFGQG

-92 TAFCLLLIAVWG
+92 TVFCLLLMAVWG
-104 IAFFNLEHFGQPDEL
+104 IAYFNLEHFGQPDEL

-150 THTTLGMYTLII
+150 THTTLGMYTLMI
-162 GNAFNILGNWLLI
+162 GNALNIVGNWLLI
-175 YGPGPFPEMGLLGA
+175 YGPGPFPEMGLMSA

-230 MRAIVRASLPIAIQM
+230 MQAIVRASLPIAIQM

-305 NVFHAAAAG
+305 NVFHAGAAG
-314 RNLLLLMAACSSLLI
+314 RNLLFLMAACSSLLI
-329 YLLAEPLIRLFT
+329 YLLAEPLIRVFT

-349 SLSLIPLLVLY
+349 SLSLIPFLVLY

-371 NILRGTGHVLS
+371 NILRGTGHVLA
-382 MMRIAIISYL
+382 MVRIAIISYL
-392 IVNIPVA
+392 IVNIPAA
-399 FFLGF
+399 FILGF
-404 PLGWGVKGI
+404 SLGWGVKGI

-425 SLFFKEYRKA
+425 TLFFKEYRKA
-435 MRTVT
+435 MR

>member
-12 LPIAIGQL
+12 VPIAIGQL

-69 STLFGQG
+69 SALFGQG

-92 TAFCLLLIAVWG
+92 TVFCLLLMAVWG
-104 IAFFNLEHFGQPDEL
+104 IAYFNLEHFGQPDEL

-150 THTTLGMYTLII
+150 THTTLGMYTLMI
-162 GNAFNILGNWLLI
+162 GNALNILGNWLLI

-230 MRAIVRASLPIAIQM
+230 MQAIVRASLPIAIQM

-371 NILRGTGHVLS
+371 NILRGTGHVLA
-382 MMRIAIISYL
+382 MVRIAIISYL
-392 IVNIPVA
+392 IVNIPAA
-399 FFLGF
+399 FILGF
-404 PLGWGVKGI
+404 SLGWGVKGI

-425 SLFFKEYRKA
+425 TLFFKEYRKA
-435 MRTVT
+435 MR